1 MQTMATQTN
10 TLPVRRSPPK
20 WIWVLQILAALAFI
34 YVGGLKLAGTS
45 PELVQLFDK
54 IGIGQWFRYLTG
66 GLEVIGAIALLVPK
80 SSGFG
85 ALLLSCVMAGAVI
98 IHLFVVGG
106 TPVPAIVLLAITSL
120 IAWLRLRK

>member
-1 MQTMATQTN
+1 MQSTTTQTD
-10 TLPVRRSPPK
+10 TLPARRTPPK
-20 WIWVLQILAALAFI
+20 WIWVLQILAALTFI

-45 PELVQLFDK
+45 PQLVQLFDK

-85 ALLLSCVMAGAVI
+85 ALLLSCVMVGAVI
-98 IHLFVVGG
+98 THLFVVGG
-106 TPVPAIVLLAITSL
+106 TPVPAVVLLAITGS
-120 IAWLRLRK
+120 IAWLRLRN